1 LSLHDALPTSTPF
14 AAALATL
21 WITRSASRLYGR
33 KTRAAAALLTIG
45 TLGLAV
51 HVHEH
56 QPMVTLMALQAMTLA
71 GLALIPPQ
79 PLTGS
84 VPAGLGVALAFLTAG
99 LTGMLLTLP
108 LLALVAIAM
117 PEVRSPRASGALI
130 VGLSIAVGGSTL
142 WPLLLSANQPEMMDL
157 WWARTWS
164 GFASDP
170 LSS

>member
-1 LSLHDALPTSTPF
+1 
-14 AAALATL
+14 
-21 WITRSASRLYGR
+21 
-33 KTRAAAALLTIG
+33 
-45 TLGLAV
+45 
-51 HVHEH
+51 
-56 QPMVTLMALQAMTLA
+56 
-71 GLALIPPQ
+71 
-79 PLTGS
+79 
-84 VPAGLGVALAFLTAG
+84 
-99 LTGMLLTLP
+99 GMLLTLP

-170 LSS
+170 LSSAELPRLLETLGWFVWPLWPIALWALWRARRQIL